1 MSDMT
6 VSKLAES
13 KNIPVEKLLK
23 QMEEAG
29 LPQRKASDVVTN
41 EQIERLVLGAA
52 RPVLKTTRTERS
64 TLKTGSGAAKKS
76 VVVETRKKR
85 VIAIPTQDDV
95 VADAAVTAEPEAP
108 AAVEAVVEPVIEA
121 VVEPVVEAVVEAV
134 AQPVVEPEPVVEVA
148 AEPEPV
154 VEVAVEPEPVAEAP
168 VEPQAAVEDAP
179 VADAP
184 VVEAVA
190 EVEAPVADV
199 EKVEEVAAP
208 VAPREPAGRSAM
220 DDAEQRRQAAIL
232 ARREQEAQERK
243 ELAAR
248 KKQLEEERLAKEA
261 AARAPKPTLSK
272 KPEAPA
278 PAAAPSAA
286 AVAAAAHAPN
296 DNSPAAVAARK
307 RLKEEEDEKK
317 KKGAVK
323 AVRDKNAR
331 GKPSRSNVFNIID
344 EEDVDRHKDD
354 MEHRPFSRGG
364 KSKGKAANKHSFQK
378 PTEKQVL
385 EIQLPEQI
393 QVSDLAQKMNVKGV
407 EVVKALMKLGVM
419 ATVNQTIDRDTASIV
434 VEELGHTPVVLS
446 ENALEENLEALV
458 ASDEGTLKPRAPVV
472 TVMGHVDHGK
482 TSLLDYIRK
491 AKVASGEAGGI
502 TQHIGA
508 YRVFTDRGEITFLD
522 TPGHAAFTAMRAR
535 GAQST
540 DVVILVVAADD
551 GVMPQTVEAVQHA
564 KAAGVPIVVA
574 VNKIDKPTADPDRV
588 KQELVQR
595 DVVPDDWGGDTQ
607 FVNVSAHTGEGIDA
621 LLEAVLLQSEMLELT
636 AAADIAARGAVIES
650 RLDKGRGA
658 VASVLV
664 QAGTLRKGDIVLA
677 GQNYGRVRAM
687 FDHNGKAID
696 EAGPSV
702 PVELLGLD
710 GVPNAGD
717 SFMVVP
723 DERKAR
729 EVAQFREQKERQTR
743 QLRQQALNLENMFN
757 SMGSDEKKV
766 LNVVLK
772 ADVRGSL
779 EAIQASLAGLGNDEV
794 QVNVVSGGVGG
805 IAETDVTLAITTG
818 AVILGFNVRADGA
831 ARKRAEVEGVEI
843 RYYSIIYQL
852 LDEMKQ
858 ALGGMLAPET
868 QEEILG
874 IAQVREVF
882 NSPKFG
888 QIAGCMVIEGTVYR
902 NRPIRVL
909 RDNVVIFQG
918 QLESLRRFKDDASEV
933 RHGMECGI
941 GVKDYNDVRA
951 GDQIE
956 VYQVNTI
963 TRTL

>member
-13 KNIPVEKLLK
+13 KKIPVDKLLK
-23 QMEEAG
+23 QMVDAG
-29 LPQRKASDVVTN
+29 LPQRKPDDVVTS
-41 EQIERLVLGAA
+41 EQIDQLLLGGAA
-52 RPVLKTTRTERS
+52 RPVLTTRKELS
-64 TLKTGSGAAKKS
+64 TLKTGVGAGKKQ
-76 VVVETRKKR
+76 VTVETRKKR
-85 VIAIPTQDDV
+85 VIAIPKPEEL
-95 VADAAVTAEPEAP
+95 VAEASVAP
-108 AAVEAVVEPVIEA
+108 AVPTVELTDAVEA
-121 VVEPVVEAVVEAV
+121 
-134 AQPVVEPEPVVEVA
+134 QPQAPLVDTVPEPVVA
-148 AEPEPV
+148 SEP
-154 VEVAVEPEPVAEAP
+154 VAVEPEPAVELAEPVAV
-168 VEPQAAVEDAP
+168 VEPESEPQP
-179 VADAP
+179 
-184 VVEAVA
+184 
-190 EVEAPVADV
+190 EVEPVADV
-199 EKVEEVAAP
+199 EAA
-208 VAPREPAGRSAM
+208 VAPAATAPTKREPAGRSAL
-220 DDAEQRRQAAIL
+220 DDAEQRRQAAII
-232 ARREQEAQERK
+232 ARREQEEQERK
-243 ELAAR
+243 QLQLR
-248 KKQLEEERLAKEA
+248 KKQLELEEQANK
-261 AARAPKPTLSK
+261 
-272 KPEAPA
+272 
-278 PAAAPSAA
+278 
-286 AVAAAAHAPN
+286 AAAASAPK
-296 DNSPAAVAARK
+296 AAGQDETIVSAGVLATRK
-307 RLKEEEDEKK
+307 RLKEEEEEKAK
-317 KKGAVK
+317 KKGVVK
-323 AVRDKNAR
+323 TVRDKNAR

-354 MEHRPFSRGG
+354 VNYRPTTRGG
-364 KSKGKAANKHSFQK
+364 KPKGKAANKHSFQK

-385 EIQLPEQI
+385 DIQLPEQI
-393 QVSDLAQKMNVKGV
+393 QVGELAQKMNVKGV

-419 ATVNQTIDRDTASIV
+419 ATVNQSIDRDTATIL
-434 VEELGHTPVVLS
+434 VEEFGHTPVVLS

-458 ASDEGTLKPRAPVV
+458 TSDEGTLQSRAPVV

-535 GAQST
+535 GAQAT

-551 GVMPQTVEAVQHA
+551 GVMPQTVEAIQHA

-574 VNKIDKPTADPDRV
+574 VNKIDKPAADPDRV

-595 DVVPDDWGGDTQ
+595 EVIPDDWGGDTQ
-607 FVNVSAHTGEGIDA
+607 FINVSAHTGEGIDA
-621 LLEAVLLQSEMLELT
+621 LLEAVLLQSEMLELQ
-636 AAADIAARGAVIES
+636 AAANIAARGSVIES

-658 VASVLV
+658 VASLLV
-664 QAGTLRKGDIVLA
+664 QAGTLRRGDIVLA

-687 FDHNGKAID
+687 FDHNGQPID

-717 SFMVVP
+717 GFMVVP
-723 DERKAR
+723 DERRAR
-729 EVAQFREQKERQTR
+729 EVAQFREQKERQSR
-743 QLRQQALNLENMFN
+743 QLRQQAMNLENMFN
-757 SMGSDEKKV
+757 NMGSDEKKV

-805 IAETDVTLAITTG
+805 IAETDVNLAMTTG
-818 AVILGFNVRADGA
+818 AIILGFNVRADGA
-831 ARKRAEVEGVEI
+831 ARKRAEVEGIEI
-843 RYYSIIYQL
+843 RYYSIIYNL

-888 QIAGCMVIEGTVYR
+888 QIAGCMVVEGTVYR
-902 NRPIRVL
+902 NKPIRVL
-909 RDNVVIFQG
+909 RDNVVIYQG
-918 QLESLRRFKDDASEV
+918 QLESLRRFKDDAAEV

-941 GVKDYNDVRA
+941 GVKDYNDVKA

-963 TRTL
+963 TRSL